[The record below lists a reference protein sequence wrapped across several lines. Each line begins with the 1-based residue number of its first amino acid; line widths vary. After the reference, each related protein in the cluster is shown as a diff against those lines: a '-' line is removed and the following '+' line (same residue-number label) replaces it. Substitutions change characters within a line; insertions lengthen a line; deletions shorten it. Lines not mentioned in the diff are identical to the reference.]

1 MPATTDPFAALQ
13 AQINTLSVRVAKLET
28 APVAPSPAPENEAAK
43 FLDRWKAVAPAEF
56 AAKYNVAY
64 GQPIPAMAA
73 YDEAEAIYRAR
84 AFYTTAGLRGGK
96 FSNPQPAWD
105 AIKVIA
111 NATQETATTF
121 YECGRDQALACYPD
135 TLAYAFLMGIVKN
148 QQEFAAGLGAGTQ
161 PRDLAGVSLELLLQP
176 NFGGGK
182 PSGG

>member
-1 MPATTDPFAALQ
+1 MPATTDPIAAVNARLDSL
-13 AQINTLSVRVAKLET
+13 AVRVAKLET
-28 APVAPSPAPENEAAK
+28 APTPATPPAADSAAAFLARWAPVTPE
-43 FLDRWKAVAPAEF
+43 EF
-56 AAKYNVAY
+56 KAKYTVAV
-64 GQPIPAMAA
+64 GQPIPAMPA

-84 AFYTTAGLRGGK
+84 AFYTTAGLHGGK
-96 FSNPQPAWD
+96 YSNPQPAWD

-148 QQEFAAGLGAGTQ
+148 QMEFSQGLGVGTQ